1 MKENE
6 VKIGKRYLSKKNP
19 ISKKGETE
27 YEVVKKNKTTC
38 WVRLWIGGK
47 RKETIY
53 KNVEYRILTEIL

>member
-6 VKIGKRYLSKKNP
+6 VKVGKRYLSKKNP
-19 ISKKGETE
+19 LSEKGGSE

-38 WVRLWIGGK
+38 WIRLWMDGK

>member
-19 ISKKGETE
+19 LSEKGGSE

-38 WVRLWIGGK
+38 WVRLWSNGV
-47 RKETIY
+47 RKNTIY